1 MSINRKNFRKRIRR
15 HQRRHNQFEDEVV
28 DQSWLVVR
36 QKYIQ
41 SYFEKNAW
49 KFKQHPKLN
58 NPHQRDLLQFAMYK
72 VYGRGLILICV
83 DVETWEQSPKDE
95 THILEVGI
103 SIYDPR
109 GQQHLSTP
117 NVKTYHLVNSDNLK
131 LKNGRY
137 VPNHREYFMGATLW
151 RMSLLL
157 IKIFIQGLF
166 DYYSGLKQWSSVLVG
181 HGLQNDIKYLRHM
194 GIEHP
199 FVHTID
205 TEKLFALSRNK
216 TDKTNLRTAL
226 KETMILSG
234 YMHNGANDA
243 YYTLQLLFKL
253 ADPELRTLLKLDD
266 VKFPRNVTPKINKL
280 SEKTPSA
287 EFMNPESYS
296 AMEYALPEPLIE
308 PNQFFDWVYEDS
320 NDVRDDECMCNGHNK
335 RFRHGQYPSS
345 KNNVY

>member
-15 HQRRHNQFEDEVV
+15 HQRQHNQFEDEEP
-28 DQSWLVVR
+28 DQFWLMVR
-36 QKYIQ
+36 QKYVDI
-41 SYFEKNAW
+41 YFEKNAL

-58 NPHQRDLLQFAMYK
+58 SPIRRDILRHAMYK
-72 VYGRGLILICV
+72 VYGRDLILICV
-83 DVETWEQSPKDE
+83 DVETWERSPKGQ
-95 THILEVGI
+95 THILEVGV

-117 NVKTYHLVNSDNLK
+117 NVKTYHLVNSENLK
-131 LKNGRY
+131 LENGRY

-157 IKIFIQGLF
+157 IKGFVQGLF
-166 DYYSGLKQWSSVLVG
+166 DYYSGLKQWNSVLVG
-181 HGLQNDIKYLRHM
+181 HGLQNDIRYLRDM

-199 FVHTID
+199 FKSTID
-205 TEKLFALSRNK
+205 TETLFAFSRNK

-253 ADPELRTLLKLDD
+253 ADPELRALLELDD
-266 VKFPRNVTPKINKL
+266 VKLTRNVSPKNNKL

-287 EFMNPESYS
+287 VFKNPEAYT
-296 AMEYALPEPLIE
+296 AMIYALPEPLVE
-308 PNQFFDWVYEDS
+308 PNQFFDWVYED
-320 NDVRDDECMCNGHNK
+320 DQDDDCRCNGQNK
-335 RFRHGQYPSS
+335 RFKHG
-345 KNNVY
+345 

>member
-1 MSINRKNFRKRIRR
+1 MSVNRKNFRKRIRR
-15 HQRRHNQFEDEVV
+15 RQQQHNQFEDEVL
-28 DQSWLVVR
+28 DQSCYIVR
-36 QKYIQ
+36 HEYIQ
-41 SYFEKNAW
+41 NYFEKNAL

-58 NPHQRDLLQFAMYK
+58 NPHQRDLLRHAMYK

-83 DVETWEQSPKDE
+83 DVETWEQAPKGE
-95 THILEVGI
+95 THILEVGV

-137 VPNHREYFMGATLW
+137 VPNHREYFMWATLW

-287 EFMNPESYS
+287 EFANPEAYT
-296 AMEYALPEPLIE
+296 AMGFALPEPLE
-308 PNQFFDWVYEDS
+308 ELKQFFDWVY
-320 NDVRDDECMCNGHNK
+320 DDDQDDDCRCNGHSK
-335 RFRHGQYPSS
+335 RFRHG
-345 KNNVY
+345 